1 MTLEKAIKTALEY
14 ENKVRD
20 TYLEA
25 ARDATDAVAKRVFK
39 VLGDEEQGHVDYLNS
54 KLEEWRKT
62 GKVTPERL
70 GTVVPSQEAIE
81 EGVAK
86 LDGHMNK
93 ADLGSEMFVLS
104 KALQLEVETGNFYRE
119 MVDTLGEEG
128 ELFSRFLEIEDG
140 HRAIVQ
146 AEIDCLN
153 NTGYLFDFQDFKME
167 S

>member
-39 VLGDEEQGHVDYLNS
+39 VLGDEEQGHVDYLNG

-93 ADLGSEMFVLS
+93 ADLGSEI
-104 KALQLEVETGNFYRE
+104 
-119 MVDTLGEEG
+119 
-128 ELFSRFLEIEDG
+128 LEIEDG